1 MTRTARIRVVAL
13 NPSVDVE
20 WRTGPLRSEEKNEL
34 LSETR
39 WPGGKG
45 VNVSRWLGW
54 LGMEA
59 RLLLP
64 IGGVIGRE
72 LAQGLK
78 AEGIR
83 FDAHALAAGNRVNY
97 LVTPSS
103 GPQFRFNATWPRL
116 RAIDCRSLRKAA
128 DVSAIGFQ
136 WVIFSGTLPFGARRN
151 TYAGLVRQ
159 AVRRGQK
166 VVLDCDG
173 EAFTLAARERP
184 FLVKPNEF
192 ELAQWAGTELP
203 SEGDLF
209 KAARRLS
216 ETTLGWVLVTRGAQG
231 ALLLHSP
238 SRSAWVA
245 SPPTVEV
252 RNTVGAGD
260 ATVAGAVAG
269 LCRSDDPTAWLR
281 LAIGTG
287 TVATQ
292 VPPGKLATRRTAA
305 RIASGVVIRECP
317 EAFQ

>member
-1 MTRTARIRVVAL
+1 MSRVARVRVVAL

-45 VNVSRWLGW
+45 VNVSRWLRW
-54 LGMEA
+54 LGIA
-59 RLLLP
+59 PRLLLP
-64 IGGVIGRE
+64 LGGAVGRE
-72 LAQGLK
+72 LANGLK

-83 FDAHALAAGNRVNY
+83 FDVHPLAAGNRVNY

-116 RAIDCRSLRKAA
+116 RATDCRALRKAA
-128 DVSAIGFQ
+128 DAAAVGFH
-136 WVIFSGTLPFGARRN
+136 WTIFSGTLPFGAPRD
-151 TYAGLVRQ
+151 TYAWLVRQ

-173 EAFTLAARERP
+173 EAFALAAAQHP

-192 ELAQWAGTELP
+192 ELAQWAGTEFRTDA
-203 SEGDLF
+203 ELF
-209 KAARRLS
+209 QAARRLS
-216 ETTLGWVLVTRGAQG
+216 ETTEGWVLVTRGPKG
-231 ALLLHSP
+231 ALLLNSKIQN
-238 SRSAWVA
+238 AWMA
-245 SPPTVEV
+245 TPPTVEV

-269 LCRSDDPTAWLR
+269 LCGSDDPATWLR
-281 LAIGTG
+281 LAVGTG
-287 TVATQ
+287 TTATQ
-292 VPPGKLATRRTAA
+292 VAPGQLATLRTASQT
-305 RIASGVVIRECP
+305 ASGVVIRECP
-317 EAFQ
+317 GVFP